1 MNAIEL
7 AVQKIEANESPS
19 LVVNNEKFHRMV
31 TDGLDIELQG
41 TDGYNPTEK
50 VWLFDFEHPE
60 NNDFVAVN
68 QFTIIEGNQN
78 KRPDVLVFVNG
89 LPLVV
94 IELKNATNEATG
106 ISEGYNQLQTYKQAI
121 PSLFRYNAF
130 LVTSDGVNARVGSL
144 TANEE
149 RFMKW
154 RTIDGLR
161 TCSYVSITIRS
172 VVKRDA

>member
-1 MNAIEL
+1 
-7 AVQKIEANESPS
+7 
-19 LVVNNEKFHRMV
+19 MV
-31 TDGLDIELQG
+31 TIQRKKYG
-41 TDGYNPTEK
+41 
-50 VWLFDFEHPE
+50 LFDFEHSE

-106 ISEGYNQLQTYKQAI
+106 ISEGYNQLQTYKQTI

-154 RTIDGLR
+154 RTIDGLELAP
-161 TCSYVSITIRS
+161 TSLSQLEVLLKGMLNQVVLWISYVISFCFKQMERIHI
-172 VVKRDA
+172 KF